1 MSTTENMIVTENIGL
16 KAPKEDAFYE
26 VGYIAENN
34 EIIDRKFADVGNL
47 EDMNS
52 EIGASTMVEALNL
65 TFQSGNEKRGILASN
80 LVAMGV
86 EADASETWDI
96 LLPKVKDISTGVD
109 TSNDTVVAEVLLEGY
124 TAHDANQEQIV
135 GTLPDKT
142 GTEEYTATATLDS
155 TNSELQMTIPA
166 MGKYGTNNK
175 LKATFAKIA
184 SLIGLTAAKLVKG
197 NTILGIT
204 GNSNNMDTSV
214 GTITSANQL
223 LKGIIG
229 CSDGKTYTGTV
240 VDRRG
245 TTVAATAVS
254 QDDTY
259 TYFKT
264 PAGCY
269 SEESMVRTENSN
281 LGAKLLWTNS
291 APTATFDSKKVSLD
305 LAAYD
310 AVMVEFMFNNNIQTV
325 KSRVVCQIG
334 YSDDFGAGY
343 VYSNGS
349 VYGRNFNADID
360 GVWFNNA
367 FYGANNTGTSYN
379 NTIFI
384 PYKIYGIKN
393 MDIF

>member
-281 LGAKLLWTNS
+281 LTSEPELICNKSSTDS
-291 APTATFDSKKVSLD
+291 QSHTYTATKNGYALIVMLSCGQSLYCNYETYSHVK
-305 LAAYD
+305 L
-310 AVMVEFMFNNNIQTV
+310 NNIKVEEYLITSRQQETAGWKVYLVPV
-325 KSRVVCQIG
+325 KKNDVVYALAQGPTPATERRLIIYQI
-334 YSDDFGAGY
+334 
-343 VYSNGS
+343 
-349 VYGRNFNADID
+349 
-360 GVWFNNA
+360 
-367 FYGANNTGTSYN
+367 
-379 NTIFI
+379 
-384 PYKIYGIKN
+384 
-393 MDIF
+393 

>member
-281 LGAKLLWTNS
+281 LTSEKTTRVGFVHNLSAVDTVICQGYVDFTLNNNKTLVIGALTNS
-291 APTATFDSKKVSLD
+291 GSVNFSSSDYYIKL
-305 LAAYD
+305 Y
-310 AVMVEFMFNNNIQTV
+310 FNDGTEKALKQNTTV
-325 KSRVVCQIG
+325 DISSYTTMRVLLE
-334 YSDDFGAGY
+334 
-343 VYSNGS
+343 
-349 VYGRNFNADID
+349 VYGRSN
-360 GVWFNNA
+360 
-367 FYGANNTGTSYN
+367 GASSGSSVYVSYN
-379 NTIFI
+379 VPITIS
-384 PYKIYGIKN
+384 
-393 MDIF
+393 

>member
-47 EDMNS
+47 KDMNS

-281 LGAKLLWTNS
+281 LSKRLNVEEIYNNPSITGFTNINY
-291 APTATFDSKKVSLD
+291 TATGTTVVIVGGYIRANIPITINNETIINSNTQKYIEKVFVLDKGDVIYCPDFDVRML
-305 LAAYD
+305 
-310 AVMVEFMFNNNIQTV
+310 I
-325 KSRVVCQIG
+325 
-334 YSDDFGAGY
+334 Y
-343 VYSNGS
+343 V
-349 VYGRNFNADID
+349 R
-360 GVWFNNA
+360 
-367 FYGANNTGTSYN
+367 
-379 NTIFI
+379 
-384 PYKIYGIKN
+384 
-393 MDIF
+393 

>member
-281 LGAKLLWTNS
+281 LAIEFTASLFYQNSDAAYEYIEIDTSKRTKLTVTKIGGSSVTKAIIYNKADNSVIGQTTTSNNS
-291 APTATFDSKKVSLD
+291 AVEIDVSSVDS
-305 LAAYD
+305 
-310 AVMVEFMFNNNIQTV
+310 V
-325 KSRVVCQIG
+325 KIMMASSSTNQQLIM
-334 YSDDFGAGY
+334 S
-343 VYSNGS
+343 
-349 VYGRNFNADID
+349 
-360 GVWFNNA
+360 
-367 FYGANNTGTSYN
+367 
-379 NTIFI
+379 
-384 PYKIYGIKN
+384 IKL
-393 MDIF
+393 